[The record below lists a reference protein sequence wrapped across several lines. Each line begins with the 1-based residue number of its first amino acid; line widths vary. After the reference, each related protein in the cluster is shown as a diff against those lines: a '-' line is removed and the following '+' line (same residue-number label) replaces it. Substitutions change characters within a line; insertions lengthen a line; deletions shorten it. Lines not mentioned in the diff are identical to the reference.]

1 MGAKSGMKLR
11 SSAVLAL
18 LLALA
23 AAGCGGRAGSDALA
37 GKQILG
43 SVETIR
49 IDEAELDFA
58 GRIDTGAEAS
68 AIHALDLELDGV
80 GEGVVGSRI
89 GFTLENERGQRRR
102 LSGVV
107 ADVVQVRT
115 AGGSEIRVRV
125 PLQLSFRGVH
135 KSVLV
140 SLSDRSAMSHKLLVG
155 RDWLGDDFLVD
166 VTRDSSP

>member
-1 MGAKSGMKLR
+1 MKLQ
-11 SSAVLAL
+11 SSAVLVVL
-18 LLALA
+18 LVL
-23 AAGCGGRAGSDALA
+23 AAGCGGRAGSDGLG

-43 SVETIR
+43 AVETIR
-49 IDEAELDFA
+49 VDEAELDFA

-80 GEGVVGSRI
+80 GEGVAGSRI

-115 AGGSEIRVRV
+115 AGGSEIRLRVR
-125 PLQLSFRGVH
+125 LRLSFRNVH